1 MKKNFSRLFIILNQI
16 FIKARSSIFVHTNNS
31 IEGLST
37 IRTARVGPIVNK
49 EFGFHYNNHTR
60 AYFTFVTVHR
70 WFGLRLDLLCSC
82 YTIIT
87 LFSCILL
94 KSIIELDETFT

>member
-1 MKKNFSRLFIILNQI
+1 MNKIL
-16 FIKARSSIFVHTNNS
+16 IKARSSIFVHTNNS

-70 WFGLRLDLLCSC
+70 WFGMRLDLLCSF

-87 LFSCILL
+87 LFTCILL
-94 KSIIELDETFT
+94 KSIIKSDKKFS